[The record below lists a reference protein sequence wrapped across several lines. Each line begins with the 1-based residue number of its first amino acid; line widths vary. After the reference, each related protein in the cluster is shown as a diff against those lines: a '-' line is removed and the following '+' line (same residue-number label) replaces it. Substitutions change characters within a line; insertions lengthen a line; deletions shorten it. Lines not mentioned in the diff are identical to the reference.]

1 MLVSKWLQGI
11 AAVPAISKCYMLQ
24 IGLGCSTGHNS
35 LIKGWEIHVHPCSR
49 WWHQHR
55 HSHRIPTGSLQT
67 GCAQASPGE
76 LVSASHVLNIF
87 THFFVSVFVLF
98 CSFNHWAGLCWMA
111 ECCRS
116 GLLNHQ
122 HCSRASR
129 CAQIPALSS
138 LSLLVWWLL
147 PNSLSTFTPMPV
159 SIFCAFCGFVQMLY
173 YLYFPGSQNSFVI
186 FFLFC

>member
-1 MLVSKWLQGI
+1 MYIPAADGGTSTDTVIVSPLDPYRQVVHKPVLENWYQL
-11 AAVPAISKCYMLQ
+11 AMYWTSLHIS
-24 IGLGCSTGHNS
+24 
-35 LIKGWEIHVHPCSR
+35 
-49 WWHQHR
+49 
-55 HSHRIPTGSLQT
+55 
-67 GCAQASPGE
+67 
-76 LVSASHVLNIF
+76 
-87 THFFVSVFVLF
+87 FFSVFVLF

-129 CAQIPALSS
+129 CAQIPALHS
-138 LSLLVWWLL
+138 LHVWWLL